1 MTLSVQV
8 TFHGLPHSESLER
21 HVRSRVDKLETVA
34 ARITGCDVALEM
46 PHRHARHGEHYR
58 VRINVVLP
66 GGQVVVARS
75 PDEAK
80 TYEDVYA
87 AIDSAFDDTGRR
99 LQDFV
104 RRQRGDVKPH
114 ERSRH
119 ARVSKLFGYEGYGFL
134 TTPEGDELYFHRN
147 SVLDAAFDRMKIGD
161 RVRFVEDDGASS
173 PHASTVE
180 LTSPVRPPR
189 SHQGSDEP

>member
-21 HVRSRVDKLETVA
+21 HVRTRADKLETVA

-58 VRINVVLP
+58 VRINVLLP

-80 TYEDVYA
+80 TYEDMYA

-99 LQDFV
+99 LQEFV

-119 ARVSKLFGYEGYGFL
+119 GKVTKLFGYEGYGFL
-134 TTPEGDELYFHRN
+134 TTLEGDELYFHRN
-147 SVLDAAFDRMKIGD
+147 SVLDAAFDRLKIGD
-161 RVRFVEDDGASS
+161 RVRFVEDDGGPS
-173 PHASTVE
+173 PHASTVA
-180 LTSPVRPPR
+180 LTSTAR
-189 SHQGSDEP
+189 SPNRGSNQP